1 VEQPAVQNQ
10 LLMLNRREE
19 IPRCLPILTVTLI
32 LLCFLYSTSDW
43 IDFRNPN
50 EFSRFYLTQA
60 LIDRQTFVIDE
71 SIAARDTQDK
81 SYYQGHYYTDKAP
94 GASFLAAP
102 AYLAVRLLETYTGFA
117 PGEKT
122 VLYIVRLVSV
132 SIPSALFLFLLYSL
146 WGRITSSYTLRWA
159 LLIAYGLGTLV
170 WAYST
175 LFFGHQLAGIC
186 LFLAFILI
194 FEVGTSPEKRRLL
207 FQGGFFC
214 GLAFFIEYPTILI
227 SFSLS
232 SLCDH
237 SL

>member
-1 VEQPAVQNQ
+1 MREPGYKMDVTGEDQ
-10 LLMLNRREE
+10 LSRVKYRGKIHLRT
-19 IPRCLPILTVTLI
+19 PILTIILI
-32 LLCFLYSTSDW
+32 LLCFLCFTSDW
-43 IDFRNPN
+43 IGFRNPN

-146 WGRITSSYTLRWA
+146 WGRIT
-159 LLIAYGLGTLV
+159 
-170 WAYST
+170 
-175 LFFGHQLAGIC
+175 
-186 LFLAFILI
+186 
-194 FEVGTSPEKRRLL
+194 
-207 FQGGFFC
+207 
-214 GLAFFIEYPTILI
+214 
-227 SFSLS
+227 
-232 SLCDH
+232 
-237 SL
+237 

>member
-1 VEQPAVQNQ
+1 MEQPAVQNQ